1 VPGESPS
8 TAAPDAA
15 DAGWNHRVGAVRTS
29 GLRHG
34 TAAVSLS
41 EESYMTEVTL
51 AGPAGENVQVI
62 DKTDERYYEL
72 RVDGV
77 FR

>member
-1 VPGESPS
+1 
-8 TAAPDAA
+8 
-15 DAGWNHRVGAVRTS
+15 
-29 GLRHG
+29 
-34 TAAVSLS
+34 
-41 EESYMTEVTL
+41 MTEVTL
-51 AGPAGENVQVI
+51 AGPAGETVQVI